1 MEAHRPRAHQGST
14 ALESSSRRNP
24 HAAEL
29 QRRDP
34 RTGSRGARVKRG
46 AAADGLEASFQTD
59 EDTIQPPVV
68 MAAYL
73 CEHTK
78 MYNFQWVTFILCE
91 V

>member
-1 MEAHRPRAHQGST
+1 M

-24 HAAEL
+24 HASQL
-29 QRRDP
+29 QCRDP
-34 RTGSRGARVKRG
+34 RAGTCGAHVKRG
-46 AAADGLEASFQTD
+46 AATDGLEASFQTD
-59 EDTIQPPVV
+59 EDTIKPAVV

-78 MYNFQWVTFILCE
+78 MYNFQWVTYILCE